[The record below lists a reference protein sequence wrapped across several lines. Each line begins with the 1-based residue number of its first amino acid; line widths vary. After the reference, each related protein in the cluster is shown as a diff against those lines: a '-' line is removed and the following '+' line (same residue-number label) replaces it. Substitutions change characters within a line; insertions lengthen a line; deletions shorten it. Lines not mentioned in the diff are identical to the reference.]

1 LNSHNCKLGSSSVDV
16 TFIDLALVETGHHR
30 WVDSAMERS
39 SANMSA
45 LAALRDSAYDSL
57 RDSRSRTSPLQKRA
71 PNVATIR
78 ECRERE
84 KESLEMQAYL
94 LASRGEE
101 LGLLRSNI
109 LCREEDGTM
118 TLKLARAEYSE
129 LRAMHLMFVEASNKK
144 VADLHD
150 ACLLRQQEID
160 ALRQEREAER
170 KDRDR
175 WGNELDLTRRT
186 LAEKV
191 TRL

>member
-1 LNSHNCKLGSSSVDV
+1 
-16 TFIDLALVETGHHR
+16 
-30 WVDSAMERS
+30 MERS

-57 RDSRSRTSPLQKRA
+57 RDSPSRTSPQKRVS
-71 PNVATIR
+71 NVATIR

-84 KESLEMQAYL
+84 KESLEVQAYL

-101 LGLLRSNI
+101 LGLLRSNTGGAHGV
-109 LCREEDGTM
+109 LGREEDGTM

-129 LRAMHLMFVEASNKK
+129 LRALHLMFVEASNKK

-191 TRL
+191 TAP